1 MGIVDR
7 RANTDVLIEGDKIVK
22 VSKNIEAPG
31 AEIIDVTGKVIV
43 PGFVDPHTHLVWA
56 GSREHELEWKLEG
69 KTYQDILANGGGIL
83 RTVKETRSVDEEEL
97 QSQTLKRFKKA
108 MSHGTTTIEIKSG
121 YGLEEE
127 TELKQL
133 RVANWLKSF
142 NLADIVVTFMG
153 AHAFPENLNKYEYVE
168 EVIRMLPLV
177 KDLAEYC
184 DVFCEEGAFTVDESR
199 EILEAAKDVHG
210 ITVRTANISRKIIEN
225 SKNLKVVS
233 RHGVGYDSIDVDA
246 LDDCGIPL
254 AIAAHSNM
262 ISVAEHAMFM
272 LLALSKN
279 VFYYDK
285 FARKADWSTRWD
297 IRAWDLAEKN
307 LLVIGFGRIGSRLVK
322 RALAF
327 DMKVFVY
334 DPYVDA
340 SEIKKS
346 GASQVNNFLDILPQM
361 DAVSLHCPKNE
372 ETTNMFS
379 ENEFKIMKESAFLI
393 NCARG
398 GIVNEVALLD
408 ALKSN
413 KIRAAG
419 LDVYDDEPSTS
430 SNPLFSLDN
439 ILLSPHIA
447 GVTQEATIRMSK
459 QAVQNVLDVFDDRA
473 DPEVI
478 INKNVL

>member
-1 MGIVDR
+1 MYILRGASEVVTAKPTLKPLSGEAMGIVDR

-153 AHAFPENLNKYEYVE
+153 AHAFPEDLNKYEYVE

-184 DVFCEEGAFTVDESR
+184 DVFCEEGAFTIDESR
-199 EILEAAKDVHG
+199 EILEAAKSLGFKLKIHADEFGDTGGGRLGADLGV
-210 ITVRTANISRKIIEN
+210 VTADHLAGSSLETIKMLSRSGTI
-225 SKNLKVVS
+225 
-233 RHGVGYDSIDVDA
+233 GVLLPGTPFA
-246 LDDCGIPL
+246 L
-254 AIAAHSNM
+254 
-262 ISVAEHAMFM
+262 
-272 LLALSKN
+272 LSDH
-279 VFYYDK
+279 YSP
-285 FARKADWSTRWD
+285 ARKMIANNLPIALATDCNPNCYTESMQLVQQLAVFRMGMTPAEALVSSTINAAFAIGKTDRGVISEGWRAD
-297 IRAWDLAEKN
+297 
-307 LLVIGFGRIGSRLVK
+307 LLVCDVPDYRHLTYHFGINHVEKVIIGG
-322 RALAF
+322 
-327 DMKVFVY
+327 KVFN
-334 DPYVDA
+334 
-340 SEIKKS
+340 
-346 GASQVNNFLDILPQM
+346 G
-361 DAVSLHCPKNE
+361 
-372 ETTNMFS
+372 
-379 ENEFKIMKESAFLI
+379 
-393 NCARG
+393 
-398 GIVNEVALLD
+398 
-408 ALKSN
+408 
-413 KIRAAG
+413 
-419 LDVYDDEPSTS
+419 
-430 SNPLFSLDN
+430 
-439 ILLSPHIA
+439 
-447 GVTQEATIRMSK
+447 
-459 QAVQNVLDVFDDRA
+459 
-473 DPEVI
+473 
-478 INKNVL
+478 